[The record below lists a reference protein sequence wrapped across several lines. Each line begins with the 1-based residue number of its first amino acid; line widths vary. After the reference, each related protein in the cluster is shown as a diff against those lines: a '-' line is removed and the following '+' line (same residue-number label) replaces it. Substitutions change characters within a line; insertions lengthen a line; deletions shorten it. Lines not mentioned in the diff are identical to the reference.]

1 MTAETLTSVR
11 ASATFPVAGNGP
23 AGDMKVAWGTYAIA
37 AAVEDGDIF
46 EMHWVPDGATVVGGY
61 SQADDID
68 TGTEALDM
76 DTGWAANSSDIADP
90 DGLGNHGVWS
100 GDVVGGV
107 IGTAGVWFPH
117 AGVLSSAGPKTF
129 TAGGGK
135 TMIQVEA
142 NVASNAGHTGQLT
155 VVTHYMVP

>member
-1 MTAETLTSVR
+1 MAAETLTSAR

-23 AGDMKVAWGTYAIA
+23 AGDLKAGWGTYAIA

-46 EMHWVPDGATVVGGY
+46 EMHWVPDGATVIGGY
-61 SQADDID
+61 TMSDDID

-76 DTGWAANSSDIADP
+76 DTGWAANSSDAADP
-90 DGLGNHGVWS
+90 DGLGNHGVWT
-100 GDVVGGV
+100 GDVSVHV
-107 IGTAGVWFPH
+107 GTAGVFLPH
-117 AGVLSSAGPKTF
+117 AGVLASAGPKTF
-129 TAGGGK
+129 TKGGGS

-155 VVTHYMVP
+155 VVTHYLMP